1 MTKQETQKNLHELFE
16 FSILIKGIS
25 ALLETLGGVLLF
37 FVTPY
42 SITKFL
48 SFFSLDELSD
58 DPGDALMQSFVHFAH
73 SISIGNTTFAAL
85 YLLSHG
91 IVKLILVVFLFLKKT
106 WAYPASIVVLFI
118 FIAYQVYQYILTPS
132 LLLVALT
139 LFDFVVIALI
149 YNEYRHVIQTTKPG
163 RTP

>member
-1 MTKQETQKNLHELFE
+1 MNKKETRRNLHELFE

-25 ALLETLGGVLLF
+25 AFVETLGGVLLF
-37 FVTPY
+37 FVTPA
-42 SITKFL
+42 SINKFI
-48 SFFSLDELSD
+48 SFFSLDELND
-58 DPGDALMQSFVHFAH
+58 DPADAFVQYLVHFAH
-73 SISIGNTTFAAL
+73 TFSIGNTTFAAL

-91 IVKLILVVFLFLKKT
+91 IVKLILVVCLFLKKT
-106 WAYPASIVVLFI
+106 WAYPASIVVLFL

-149 YNEYRHVIQTTKPG
+149 YNEYQNVLRALPTKN
-163 RTP
+163 T